1 MTSISLLHHLGG
13 CDADLSAVGLVFRE
27 DLFNQIVFVRHR
39 GVHPKLQIILAALK
53 GPQKEPPAEGR
64 GSESS
69 T

>member
-39 GVHPKLQIILAALK
+39 GVHPKLQIILK
-53 GPQKEPPAEGR
+53 QP
-64 GSESS
+64 
-69 T
+69 